1 MPFFK
6 KKKEEDEEIS
16 EASIVSSS
24 DTDAGGHE
32 CEMTERQGDSDQ
44 KQPTQQQQE
53 SRAEDIAPGFTM
65 NGSVAQFNA
74 GSLHGSSASVRFAVP
89 VSWHNLTYTA
99 GNRKILRG
107 LTGTALPS
115 RCLAVMGSSG
125 AGKTTFLNA
134 VSDRLAS
141 NRTLKL
147 HGTRQLGDVEYR
159 RHHRKAM
166 GFVAQ
171 DDILSHLATPEGSLQ
186 FSLRVRRGTSREET
200 KQKVEET
207 LEELR
212 LVHCRDTVVGVP
224 GLVAGLSGGERKRCN
239 IGVELICDPKILLLD
254 EPTSGLDSVTSVKI
268 AHLLN
273 TLSRTGRTVIYTIHQ
288 PTAETL
294 LYFDDIM
301 LLTRGRCA
309 YHGTMANS
317 LSYFES
323 IGYPCPERFTPTDFF
338 MTLLQDPDVSTIL
351 VKKWKKHLKHGKQT
365 PHTTAVELNPDPTN
379 SPTTKYLNKYIERYR
394 STPWIQFSELYC
406 RSAVELSRNHMY
418 LVSNLAQALFF
429 AFFVGLI
436 FLNLHNDVAGVQDRE
451 GLFFMIVMNRS
462 MGQTFV
468 MVNAFVA
475 DRPLFIREQQ
485 VGSYSPFLYFLARTL
500 VEFPVRVVYC
510 FLECVVL
517 YWMVGLHRSA
527 GSFFYYFGVLAL
539 LTEVASGLGFAIA
552 SAVTN
557 RVVAAGIAPIIL
569 IPFALAGGLMASTDR
584 LRPYWYWVEKPS
596 FLRHAYILLMRN
608 EMKHMS
614 YIRCDVNTNGAAYC
628 ANQPKNGWD
637 VLRQLGFEE
646 AQSADWAMWV
656 SLAVLYFLFRIIVV
670 IALSIAAHTKF

>member
-6 KKKEEDEEIS
+6 KKKEEETSDPPS
-16 EASIVSSS
+16 VPSS
-24 DTDAGGHE
+24 DTDEGERE
-32 CEMTERQGDSDQ
+32 CEMTEQRDDWDQ
-44 KQPTQQQQE
+44 AQSKQQDPQVE
-53 SRAEDIAPGFTM
+53 EIAPGFTIK
-65 NGSVAQFNA
+65 GSVAQFNA

-99 GNRKILRG
+99 GKRKILRG

-115 RCLAVMGSSG
+115 RCLAVIGSSG

-134 VSDRLAS
+134 ISDRLAS
-141 NRTLKL
+141 SRTLKI

-159 RHHRKAM
+159 RRYRKIM

-171 DDILSHLATPEGSLQ
+171 DDILSRLATPEGSLH

-200 KQKVEET
+200 KQRVEET

-212 LVHCRDTVVGVP
+212 LTHCRDTIVGVP

-268 AHLLN
+268 VNLLN
-273 TLSRTGRTVIYTIHQ
+273 TLARTGRTVIYTIHQ

-301 LLTRGRCA
+301 LLTRGRCV

-317 LSYFES
+317 LAYFES
-323 IGYPCPERFTPTDFF
+323 IGYPCPERFTPTDFY

-351 VKKWKKHLKHGKQT
+351 VKKWKKHLKYGKQT
-365 PHTTAVELNPDPTN
+365 PHTTAVELSSDPNN
-379 SPTTKYLNKYIERYR
+379 SPTAKLLDECIEKYK
-394 STPWIQFSELYC
+394 STPWIQFSELFL
-406 RSAVELSRNHMY
+406 RTLVELSRDHMY
-418 LVSNLAQALFF
+418 LFANLGRSLFF
-429 AFFVGLI
+429 GVFLGLI
-436 FLNLHNDVAGVQDRE
+436 FLNLHDDVAGIQDRQ
-451 GLFFMIVMNRS
+451 GLFFMVCMNRV

-468 MVNAFVA
+468 MLHAFNA
-475 DRPLFIREQQ
+475 DKPLYIREQQ
-485 VGSYSPFLYFLARTL
+485 VGSYSPFLYFLTKTL

-510 FLECVVL
+510 FFECVVL
-517 YWMVGLHRSA
+517 YWMVGFHRSA

-539 LTEVASGLGFAIA
+539 LTEVASGLGFAIGSSISNPVA
-552 SAVTN
+552 
-557 RVVAAGIAPIIL
+557 AAGISPVIL
-569 IPFALAGGLMASTDR
+569 IPLALAGGLMANTDR
-584 LRPYWYWVEKPS
+584 LRPYWYWIEKPS
-596 FLRHAYILLMRN
+596 FIRQAYILLMRN
-608 EMKHMS
+608 ELKHLT
-614 YIRCDVNTNGAAYC
+614 YIRCDPSGNGAEYC
-628 ANQPKNGWD
+628 ANQPKNGEE
-637 VLRQLGFEE
+637 VLHQLGFEE
-646 AQSADWAMWV
+646 TQSSDWAMWV

-670 IALSIAAHTKF
+670 IALSIAARSKF